1 MNRKSLVLENKN
13 IRFIAYDLNYFI
25 IQLYY
30 PYDDIWRTI
39 DYYSENN
46 DNIFT
51 IAKCKSY
58 VVDILINSDIFE
70 YSYDEVRYYFK
81 FNEIAKLKLI

>member
-1 MNRKSLVLENKN
+1 MNQKSLVLENKN

-39 DYYSENN
+39 DYYSEI
-46 DNIFT
+46 DGQFT
-51 IAKCKSY
+51 VAKSKTY
-58 VVDILINSDIFE
+58 IINLLINSDFFDWNCNE
-70 YSYDEVRYYFK
+70 LRCRFK
-81 FNEIAKLKLI
+81 FNDVAKLKLI